1 MESALTVLI
10 LDDHEIVASTLAA
23 ITKDILAGVKV
34 VTAGS
39 FTRGVSL
46 LQQGLV
52 ADLVILDVNLPGG
65 ELYGMVPIL
74 RAIQP
79 GVRIL
84 IFTGSEQYAVALQ
97 FLNAGANGYL
107 TKTHAMEEIGV
118 AILTILS
125 GQKYISEDMKQIVS
139 DNIYKVF
146 KPAGMPGTIDLSP
159 REKEV
164 LALLLDGKHTKQISA
179 ELNLKITTVSAHKAR
194 IFEKLQ
200 VSNVIDLFK
209 RVKLSL

>member
-1 MESALTVLI
+1 M
-10 LDDHEIVASTLAA
+10 
-23 ITKDILAGVKV
+23 
-34 VTAGS
+34 
-39 FTRGVSL
+39 
-46 LQQGLV
+46 
-52 ADLVILDVNLPGG
+52 DLVVLYVNLPGG